1 MNEFHAFGAAARAE
15 LEKEAAPN
23 LGAMAKSLGNYATNR
38 VLPAAKNLAS
48 KAVEKAAPVVNK
60 ATTAAKPY
68 VDDLANRAT
77 GAAKAVA
84 GNPTVQGVASRV
96 GNAANRVATGVGTIG
111 QLAQD
116 ATRGGLNMADDVA
129 RYAMN
134 GPGSA
139 AAAGGKFGDKV
150 VRGVQT
156 EAGRAFGTSPVG
168 DKLNPLNLAAG
179 GGAIYGAGKATGLLG
194 SGSADVADPTPNNL
208 QEQQHRSY
216 DMQKQMQTNTGGN
229 NSQGLM
235 GMWNSLPIEARY
247 AIGAGVPLALAG
259 AVMGGRGNTGAG
271 LGMGALGLGAAG
283 LGAAGAGMFGDGARR
298 MVGQGAN
305 ALYGMVGGQ
314 SDPMSQM
321 RTLGK
326 LSPEFGTT
334 ALMGRDPNLS
344 SEQARG
350 MYDFMTQNQEAIE
363 RLMPQLQNSSVT
375 SAPAIKAGAYFAEKL
390 AGRCWTGYE
399 PVPGKKPYSNDS
411 CRPVGSKK
419 KKKSEK
425 KAASPFGPAQPI
437 TGARPTMTQMPPKP
451 AEKPVAKRD
460 VSKLPPYV
468 SQGQQAAEQAAKQP
482 PMNTMVKTQAA
493 KKFAGVAGQGKTTMN
508 ATPSSRGDKKLIDDK
523 QRETNSPVPT
533 DAKNTTQEAGLTAA
547 EKQAFGA
554 ALGRAIGTGAKGLVR
569 GAGRAAFNVA
579 EGAANALADGANY
592 VGKNVLK
599 MQPSLPSGVQ
609 QAAKKAPT
617 LADPPGWNAPYN
629 PNIRYADSAA
639 GKAFAAGS
647 AAQPAQSMGQKIV
660 GGVNAAAQGAAAAG
674 RGVGAAVNAG
684 ANIVKGVA
692 PLAQGVVG
700 GVGAAAQ
707 GLGTGVNV
715 AGKALSAASKSPL
728 TAIPTAAAGLYGAS
742 QLGGMMPGSM
752 PKFQSPITWE
762 NNNNG
767 VKPLQ
772 SGRINQPL

>member
-1 MNEFHAFGAAARAE
+1 MNDLQMFGAAAREAM
-15 LEKEAAPN
+15 EKDAAP
-23 LGAMAKSLGNYATNR
+23 LGALGKSLFNYAKNR
-38 VLPAAKNLAS
+38 ALPAAQTLAN
-48 KAVEKAAPVVNK
+48 KAVSTAKPVVDR
-60 ATTAAKPY
+60 AVTAAKPY
-68 VDDLANRAT
+68 ADDVATRAK
-77 GAAKAVA
+77 GVLNSAPVKAV
-84 GNPTVQGVASRV
+84 TDRV
-96 GNAANRVATGVGTIG
+96 SGAANRVATGVGTIG
-111 QLAQD
+111 QLTQD
-116 ATRGGLNMADDVA
+116 AARGGLNMADDAA

-168 DKLNPLNLAAG
+168 DKLNPLNLATG
-179 GGAIYGAGKATGLLG
+179 GGAIYGAGKATGMIGG
-194 SGSADVADPTPNNL
+194 SSGDVADPTPDNL
-208 QEQQHRSY
+208 QAQQHRSY
-216 DMQKQMQTNTGGN
+216 DMQQQMQTQTGNN

-321 RTLGK
+321 RMLGK

-334 ALMGRDPNLS
+334 ALMGRDPNLGS
-344 SEQARG
+344 QQARG

-363 RLMPQLQNSSVT
+363 RLMPQLQNNSVSSGSPVV
-375 SAPAIKAGAYFAEKL
+375 KAGAYFAEKL

-399 PVPGKKPYSNDS
+399 PVPGKAPYSNDS

-419 KKKSEK
+419 KKKEVK
-425 KAASPFGPAQPI
+425 K
-437 TGARPTMTQMPPKP
+437 
-451 AEKPVAKRD
+451 
-460 VSKLPPYV
+460 
-468 SQGQQAAEQAAKQP
+468 
-482 PMNTMVKTQAA
+482 
-493 KKFAGVAGQGKTTMN
+493 AGVAGQGKTTMN
-508 ATPSSRGDKKLIDDK
+508 AAPSSRGDKKLVDDK

-554 ALGRAIGTGAKGLVR
+554 ALGKAIGAGARGLMS
-569 GAGRAAFNVA
+569 AGRAAFQ
-579 EGAANALADGANY
+579 GAKA
-592 VGKNVLK
+592 VG
-599 MQPSLPSGVQ
+599 
-609 QAAKKAPT
+609 
-617 LADPPGWNAPYN
+617 
-629 PNIRYADSAA
+629 
-639 GKAFAAGS
+639 
-647 AAQPAQSMGQKIV
+647 
-660 GGVNAAAQGAAAAG
+660 QGAAAAG
-674 RGVGAAVNAG
+674 RGAGAAVNAG

-707 GLGTGVNV
+707 GVGTGVNM

-728 TAIPTAAAGLYGAS
+728 TAIPTAAAGIYGAS
-742 QLGGMMPGSM
+742 QMGGMMPKGM
-752 PKFQSPITWE
+752 PQFQSPITWG
-762 NNNNG
+762 NQAG
-767 VKPLQ
+767 VQPMQ
-772 SGRINQPL
+772 SGRIDQPL

>member
-1 MNEFHAFGAAARAE
+1 
-15 LEKEAAPN
+15 
-23 LGAMAKSLGNYATNR
+23 
-38 VLPAAKNLAS
+38 
-48 KAVEKAAPVVNK
+48 
-60 ATTAAKPY
+60 
-68 VDDLANRAT
+68 
-77 GAAKAVA
+77 
-84 GNPTVQGVASRV
+84 
-96 GNAANRVATGVGTIG
+96 
-111 QLAQD
+111 
-116 ATRGGLNMADDVA
+116 
-129 RYAMN
+129 
-134 GPGSA
+134 
-139 AAAGGKFGDKV
+139 
-150 VRGVQT
+150 
-156 EAGRAFGTSPVG
+156 
-168 DKLNPLNLAAG
+168 
-179 GGAIYGAGKATGLLG
+179 
-194 SGSADVADPTPNNL
+194 VADPTPNNL

-411 CRPVGSKK
+411 CRPVSKK

-468 SQGQQAAEQAAKQP
+468 SEGQQAAEQAAKQP

-508 ATPSSRGDKKLIDDK
+508 ATPSSRGDKKLVDDK

-533 DAKNTTQEAGLTAA
+533 DAKNTTQGAGMTAAEKQAFGAAIGRAAGRAAFNVAEGAGNALANGANYVGKNVFKMKPTLPAGAGASMPQGAGAVGVAAQKGLTPQQVQAGLTTGVPTAIGGAAGLYGLSQVMDNKTAA

-554 ALGRAIGTGAKGLVR
+554 ALGRAIGTGARGLVG
-569 GAGRAAFNVA
+569 GAGRVMSGLGRGATAVGDTVAQQSARMINVA
-579 EGAANALADGANY
+579 PSRPTINA
-592 VGKNVLK
+592 VG
-599 MQPSLPSGVQ
+599 
-609 QAAKKAPT
+609 
-617 LADPPGWNAPYN
+617 
-629 PNIRYADSAA
+629 NI
-639 GKAFAAGS
+639 
-647 AAQPAQSMGQKIV
+647 MGT
-660 GGVNAAAQGAAAAG
+660 AGAAAGAAASAIGQTGQLAG
-674 RGVGAAVNAG
+674 RGVQALGRNTATALPV
-684 ANIVKGVA
+684 
-692 PLAQGVVG
+692 L
-700 GVGAAAQ
+700 GAAAYY
-707 GLGTGVNV
+707 GS
-715 AGKALSAASKSPL
+715 GK
-728 TAIPTAAAGLYGAS
+728 PTL
-742 QLGGMMPGSM
+742 
-752 PKFQSPITWE
+752 QSPVLRSPVTWE

-767 VKPLQ
+767 VKPMQ

>member
-1 MNEFHAFGAAARAE
+1 MNDLHMFGAAAREAM
-15 LEKEAAPN
+15 EKDAAPN
-23 LGAMAKSLGNYATNR
+23 LGAMARSLGNYATNR
-38 VLPAAKNLAS
+38 VLPAAKNFAN
-48 KAVEKAAPVVNK
+48 KAVEKATPVVNK

-77 GAAKAVA
+77 GAAQAVA
-84 GNPTVQGVASRV
+84 GNPTVQGVASRF

-116 ATRGGLNMADDVA
+116 ATRGGLNMADDAA

-168 DKLNPLNLAAG
+168 DKLNPLNLATG

-334 ALMGRDPNLS
+334 ALMGRDPNLG

-411 CRPVGSKK
+411 CRPVSKK

-468 SQGQQAAEQAAKQP
+468 SKGQQEAEQAAKQP

-508 ATPSSRGDKKLIDDK
+508 ATPSSRGDKKLVDDK

-533 DAKNTTQEAGLTAA
+533 DAKNTTQGAGMTAA

-554 ALGRAIGTGAKGLVR
+554 ALGRAIGTGARGLVSGAGQVMSGLGR
-569 GAGRAAFNVA
+569 GATAVGDTVAQQSARMINVA
-579 EGAANALADGANY
+579 PSRPTINA
-592 VGKNVLK
+592 VG
-599 MQPSLPSGVQ
+599 
-609 QAAKKAPT
+609 
-617 LADPPGWNAPYN
+617 
-629 PNIRYADSAA
+629 NI
-639 GKAFAAGS
+639 
-647 AAQPAQSMGQKIV
+647 MGT
-660 GGVNAAAQGAAAAG
+660 AGAAAGAATSAIGQTSQLAG
-674 RGVGAAVNAG
+674 RGVQALGRNTATALPV
-684 ANIVKGVA
+684 
-692 PLAQGVVG
+692 L
-700 GVGAAAQ
+700 GAAAYY
-707 GLGTGVNV
+707 GS
-715 AGKALSAASKSPL
+715 GKPTLQSPVLRSPL
-728 TAIPTAAAGLYGAS
+728 
-742 QLGGMMPGSM
+742 
-752 PKFQSPITWE
+752 TWE

-767 VKPLQ
+767 VKPMQ